1 MPTGNRLEGKTA
13 IVTGGAS
20 GIGEA
25 TSRLF
30 VTEGA
35 KVVIADIDDD
45 KGVALESELN
55 QSGEVAL
62 YRKVDVTSESQWI
75 AICSEIMNKWGRLD
89 VVVNNAGMSGVKG
102 RATVEDTV
110 VENWDTVFSVNS
122 TAVMLG
128 TKTAIPEMRKNG
140 GGSVVNVSS
149 IFGIVGSPAGAAYH
163 ASKGAAR
170 TFSKAAAVQY
180 AKDNIRVNSVHPG
193 FTDTPMTLDI
203 HSQQE
208 IREAR
213 LNMTPLGRLGLP
225 MDIAYG
231 ILYLASDESSWV
243 TGIELVIDGGEIAW
257 EEPRA
262 MRLKY
267 DSLPIGWSVTR
278 FGY

>member
-1 MPTGNRLEGKTA
+1 
-13 IVTGGAS
+13 
-20 GIGEA
+20 
-25 TSRLF
+25 
-30 VTEGA
+30 
-35 KVVIADIDDD
+35 
-45 KGVALESELN
+45 
-55 QSGEVAL
+55 
-62 YRKVDVTSESQWI
+62 
-75 AICSEIMNKWGRLD
+75 
-89 VVVNNAGMSGVKG
+89 MSGVKG
-102 RATVEDTV
+102 RANVEDTI
-110 VENWDTVFSVNS
+110 VENWDIVFSVNS

-128 TKTAIPEMRKNG
+128 TKTAIPAMRKNG
-140 GGSVVNVSS
+140 GGSVINVSS

-193 FTDTPMTLDI
+193 FTDTPMTRDI
-203 HSQQE
+203 HSQQN

-257 EEPRA
+257 
-262 MRLKY
+262 
-267 DSLPIGWSVTR
+267 
-278 FGY
+278 